1 MKQKFKTFIL
11 ATFTAFLALSLIKY
25 PDQALEA
32 SIRGLNMWWE
42 VVFPSLLPFFIT
54 AELLLA
60 FGVVRFV
67 GVLFEP
73 IMRPVF
79 NVPGSGS
86 FAWLMGMA
94 SGYPTGAKI
103 SVHLRENNQ
112 LSRIE
117 AERLVSFTNAS
128 SPLFI
133 FGAVSVGFYHDAKL
147 GVLLA
152 ICHYLGNTL
161 VGICMRFYGRKNT
174 KHIITAHKRK
184 FSLKRAFDEMH
195 NMRLKDT
202 RPFGEI
208 LGDAVITSIKT
219 LIMVGG
225 FIILFSVL
233 IKLLY
238 LTKITAIIS
247 IAVKYLLYLIAMPA
261 NFALPLLSGLFEIT
275 TGIQMISQVN
285 VDITLA
291 TIILTSFILGFNGF
305 SVQAQVGSIIAKT
318 DIRFFPYF
326 ISRILHGFFASA
338 LTIILYKPLYINRQ
352 AFDND
357 DIPVSGGT
365 ATENIFYTILENI
378 AYYGPYITI
387 ITLGIGIIF
396 LYNKHKKYN

>member
-1 MKQKFKTFIL
+1 T
-11 ATFTAFLALSLIKY
+11 
-25 PDQALEA
+25 
-32 SIRGLNMWWE
+32 
-42 VVFPSLLPFFIT
+42 PS
-54 AELLLA
+54 
-60 FGVVRFV
+60 
-67 GVLFEP
+67 
-73 IMRPVF
+73 
-79 NVPGSGS
+79 
-86 FAWLMGMA
+86 
-94 SGYPTGAKI
+94 
-103 SVHLRENNQ
+103 
-112 LSRIE
+112 
-117 AERLVSFTNAS
+117 
-128 SPLFI
+128 
-133 FGAVSVGFYHDAKL
+133 
-147 GVLLA
+147 
-152 ICHYLGNTL
+152 
-161 VGICMRFYGRKNT
+161 
-174 KHIITAHKRK
+174 HKRK

-208 LGDAVITSIKT
+208 LGDAVINSIKT

-238 LTKITAIIS
+238 LTKVTAIIS
-247 IAVKYLLYLIAMPA
+247 TLVKYLLYLIAMPVD
-261 NFALPLLSGLFEIT
+261 FALPLLSGLFEIT

-357 DIPVSGGT
+357 DIPVSSGA
-365 ATENIFYTILENI
+365 AT
-378 AYYGPYITI
+378 
-387 ITLGIGIIF
+387 
-396 LYNKHKKYN
+396 